1 MDWLGLVINLVAIA
15 SGLAIYIVISRS
27 KWGREHE
34 EYQYAIMLFS
44 VLGACVAGGLLRL
57 I

>member
-15 SGLAIYIVISRS
+15 CGLAIYIVISRS